1 VPRPPSEALAAILT
15 TIRKQGSIFIIV
27 LTLYVQV
34 EGGTVA
40 SVLKKKSAARRQRIN
55 FRASDSEERLI
66 RLGAEKRG
74 EKVTRFIVESACRAA
89 EMALADQKH
98 FELPA
103 AQFARFTQALDRPA
117 KAIPALQRLFSEKSI
132 LERRSHRAAP
142 VSRRTVGV

>member
-1 VPRPPSEALAAILT
+1 M
-15 TIRKQGSIFIIV
+15 
-27 LTLYVQV
+27 
-34 EGGTVA
+34 A

-117 KAIPALQRLFSEKSI
+117 KVIPALQRLFSEKSI
-132 LERRSHRAAP
+132 LERRSHQAAP
-142 VSRRTVGV
+142 VSRRTAGV